1 MKLKL
6 KTKAWV
12 HAARLRTLPL
22 ALSGIIL
29 ASLIAFYQDK
39 FHWDIFILAIITTLL
54 LQILSN
60 LANDYGDYS
69 HGTDNENRVGPERA
83 VQSGIISPKEMKR
96 AIYLIGL
103 LAFHSGMFLLT
114 ASLDQIF
121 DYVFILFLITGLV
134 GIGSAIKYTI
144 GKKPFG
150 YKGFGDIMVFIF
162 FGIAAVS
169 GTHFLHTLSVDLILL
184 LPASAV
190 GLLSAGVLNVN
201 NMRDIVNDK
210 ESNKITLA
218 VRLGRT
224 NSKIYH
230 TFLIVLSLG
239 LLSIYLFI
247 IGKPLAVAS
256 LIVPAL
262 PLIIHIVKII
272 TTKEPKNLDP
282 ELKRLSL
289 STLFISIWVGIS
301 LFF

>member
-1 MKLKL
+1 MN
-6 KTKAWV
+6 KTKLNAWV

-29 ASLIAFYQDK
+29 ASLIAFNQGQ
-39 FHWDIFILAIITTLL
+39 FHWDVFSLAIITTLL

-69 HGTDNENRVGPERA
+69 HGTDNINRVGPERSI
-83 VQSGIISPKEMKR
+83 QSGIISPKEMKR
-96 AIYLIGL
+96 AIYIIGL
-103 LAFHSGMFLLT
+103 LAFHGGMFLLT
-114 ASLDQIF
+114 ASLDQMF

-134 GIGSAIKYTI
+134 GIGAAIKYTI
-144 GKKPFG
+144 GKNPFG

-169 GTHFLHTLSVDLILL
+169 GTHFLHTLNVDLLLL

-190 GLLSAGVLNVN
+190 GLLSAGVLNIN

-218 VRLGRT
+218 VRLGKT

-230 TFLIVLSLG
+230 SLLIIISLGMLSL
-239 LLSIYLFI
+239 YLFI
-247 IGKPLAVAS
+247 IGKNLAMAS
-256 LIVPAL
+256 LIIPAI
-262 PLIIHIVKII
+262 PLIIHLVNVLA
-272 TTKEPKNLDP
+272 TKEPKNLDP

-289 STLFISIWVGIS
+289 STLFISVWVGAS
-301 LFF
+301 LFV

>member
-1 MKLKL
+1 LKLKL